1 MIDLNKDYI
10 NEIKSLI
17 GEDNYIKYLS
27 SLNDKVNRGLVIN
40 DKKLINANSVNEFFN
55 NIRKE
60 FDIEDDK
67 NTKYINIKNAENIS
81 IGKNISHHQGLIYSQ
96 EPSSYEVIKNLELP
110 DNFKF
115 IDLCAS
121 PGGKSIDTLL
131 KLNKGFGVLNEI
143 DNKRCNVLKSNIER
157 MGFINT
163 IITNNEP
170 KDFNEY
176 FYGFFDL
183 VILDVPCSGEGMF
196 KKSEEALLNWSIDY
210 IKYIKKI
217 QKEIIDIGIKL
228 LKKDGILVYNTCT
241 FNHLEDEENVEYIL
255 NSNKELV
262 LLKQNKLFPHTFK
275 GEGQFYAIFKNG
287 NGIKENDD
295 IYHIDKNNVISG
307 DKYNKVL
314 RSYFKDNIFND
325 GRLIF
330 KNNYKNEE
338 IYYIDN
344 DSLIDIDMYKD
355 LNVKYLG
362 LYLGYINDNEFIP
375 SNELAHSMKYKE
387 YNNLIEI
394 NEKNANKYLLGEVI
408 DVDDSMINM
417 NKDFDFDKKQY
428 VILTYNGIG
437 LGIGRSVNNK
447 IKNLYPKGLRNF

>member
-55 NIRKE
+55 NIRKV
-60 FDIEDDK
+60 FDLEDDK
-67 NTKYINIKNAENIS
+67 NTKYININNVENKS

-143 DNKRCNVLKSNIER
+143 DNKRCNILKSNIER

-163 IITNNEP
+163 IITNNDP

-176 FYGFFDL
+176 FNGFFDL

-196 KKSEEALLNWSIDY
+196 KKSEEALLNWSLDY
-210 IKYIKKI
+210 IKYINKI

-228 LKKDGILVYNTCT
+228 LKKDGILVYSTCT
-241 FNHLEDEENVEYIL
+241 FNHLEDEGNVEYIL
-255 NSNKELV
+255 NNNKELV
-262 LLKQNKLFPHTFK
+262 LLKQKKLFPHTFK

-287 NGIKENDD
+287 DGIKENED
-295 IYHIDKNNVISG
+295 IYHIDKKNVISS
-307 DKYNKVL
+307 DKNYKVL
-314 RSYFKDNIFND
+314 SDYFNNNIFNN
-325 GRLIF
+325 GRVIYE
-330 KNNYKNEE
+330 KNNKNVE

-344 DSLIDIDMYKD
+344 DSFIDIDMYKD
-355 LNVKYLG
+355 LNVKYSG

-375 SNELAHSMKYKE
+375 SNELAHSMKYKK
-387 YNNLIEI
+387 YNYLIEI
-394 NEKNANKYLLGEVI
+394 NEKNANKYLSGEVI

-437 LGIGRSVNNK
+437 IGIGRLVNNK
-447 IKNLYPKGLRNF
+447 IKNIYPKGLRNF